1 MKRYYPIIL
10 LLLFVAMACNSN
22 TVEEEEPLPIV
33 PYGEFID
40 DWTFNV
46 DPRSGASFDEANFRL
61 WLPEGEEELRAI
73 LIILSFS
80 DGSSFGDI
88 RLEEWRNYAE
98 DEKLGLLG
106 VSLKGRDR
114 YANVDL
120 GSGDALIRALD
131 TITFRNN
138 IPKTSKLPFL
148 LCGYSAGGVFA
159 YNFSWFKPERT
170 IAFVSMRAVGS
181 PVSIINNNAPGLM
194 LLAENDLAIRN
205 SNLKNMVLKSREEA
219 YLYSYAIE
227 PTYDHFGPLQDSWEL
242 SRSFFTTALKK
253 RLKMGSN
260 DLNVI
265 PKNTGW
271 LGNNDNLEVYSFDE
285 YPYDIKTAS
294 WLIDENFA
302 EDWKVY
308 QEK

>member
-1 MKRYYPIIL
+1 MKRYYPVILIL
-10 LLLFVAMACNSN
+10 LCVTVACNSN
-22 TVEEEEPLPIV
+22 TVEEEKSREITPF
-33 PYGEFID
+33 GEFID

-46 DPRSGASFDEANFRL
+46 DPKSGASFDEANFRL
-61 WLPEGEEELRAI
+61 WLPEGEEALRAI

-88 RLEEWRNYAE
+88 RLEEWTNYAK
-98 DEKLGLLG
+98 DQKLGLLG

-138 IPKTSKLPFL
+138 IPEIGKLPFL

-181 PVSIINNNAPGLM
+181 PVSNIINNAPGLM
-194 LLAENDLAIRN
+194 LLAENDFASRN
-205 SNLKNMVLKSREEA
+205 LSLKNLVLTSRAES

-242 SRSFFTTALKK
+242 SRSFFTTALEK
-253 RLKMGSN
+253 RLKPNSN
-260 DLNVI
+260 DLNAI
-265 PKNTGW
+265 SENTGW
-271 LGNNDNLEVYSFDE
+271 LGNNDNLAVYAFGE
-285 YPYDIKTAS
+285 YPDAIKTAS

-302 EDWKVY
+302 SSWKAY
-308 QEK
+308 QE